1 VPQIWTDELWRLHA
15 LPEPSASPVVVL
27 LEPRVHCDL
36 ADLPPRESAQLGPLL
51 QRVERAI
58 LGLGGIGRVHVN
70 RWGDGSAHLH
80 WWFLARPA
88 GMMQLRGAFMMVWD
102 DVLPAIDRETWQA
115 NLARIAASMA
125 EEGGIAQLRPPDEP
139 AAQ

>member
-1 VPQIWTDELWRLHA
+1 
-15 LPEPSASPVVVL
+15 
-27 LEPRVHCDL
+27 
-36 ADLPPRESAQLGPLL
+36 
-51 QRVERAI
+51 
-58 LGLGGIGRVHVN
+58 
-70 RWGDGSAHLH
+70 
-80 WWFLARPA
+80 
-88 GMMQLRGAFMMVWD
+88 MMVWD